1 MSPEELAEGRELA
14 VLTPDEVIEKW
25 TGLAVTMVQYYYH
38 AVPAYAYDDLMQVCL
53 IALWKASL
61 EWDEHERVPW
71 RSYADTVMRRAI
83 RGWIRVE
90 RRRGLTRI
98 GDLAVL
104 KDEEEYVNP
113 KVHNLKDYDEW
124 VSELRIRKDTK
135 RVDEIMDWL
144 SKQGLTEKTIEV
156 VELIAR
162 CGMKQAEVAEQLG
175 ISRQAVTQRLIPVR
189 RLLKELHAHES
200 GDFVC

>member
-25 TGLAVTMVQYYYH
+25 TGLAVTMVQYHCH
-38 AVPAYAYDDLMQVCL
+38 AVPAYAYDDLTQVCL

-61 EWDEHERVPW
+61 EWDEHEGVPW
-71 RSYADTVMRRAI
+71 RSYADTVMRRAV
-83 RGWIRVE
+83 RDWIRVE

-98 GDLAVL
+98 GDLSS
-104 KDEEEYVNP
+104 KDEKERVRP
-113 KVHNLKDYDEW
+113 KVHNLEDYDEW
-124 VSELRIRKDTK
+124 VNELRVRKDTK
-135 RVDEIMDWL
+135 RVDEIISWL
-144 SKQGLTEKTIEV
+144 FKQGLTEKTIEV

-162 CGMKQAEVAEQLG
+162 CGMKQTEVAEQLG

-189 RLLKELHAHES
+189 RLLKDLHAHES
-200 GDFVC
+200 GDFQC